1 VYCGIKVEKRKMDEM
16 MRRARLQRTQV
27 LLSKRKTEGSGDKDV
42 LRNIILKQIIK
53 SQNKKN

>member
-1 VYCGIKVEKRKMDEM
+1 MDEM